1 MKITDYEIFPIG
13 MPYAEPYVQATGIT
27 KMARRVVLKLHTD
40 EGIIGLG
47 DASTL
52 LPNRTGETAEVI
64 AVVLKNHLCPLLIG
78 EDPLQIQNI
87 DAKLRTAS
95 MEKYNTFLY
104 SKAAIDIALHDIQGK
119 AYNVPVAYLLGGIA
133 RTSFGVSRS
142 VPMVA
147 PEVIGDIAK
156 RIVDDGYKLITIK
169 TGIEPD
175 LDLARVKAVR
185 KAVGDEF
192 PLEVDCNMGYLPD
205 VAIQYLSQMEDYGV
219 IAVEQPGPWWDLDGM
234 AEVTRALK
242 MSVMADES
250 VLSEV
255 EAMNAIRR
263 KACNTVCIKV
273 AKNGGLAPAKRIA
286 NLCGAAAMAV
296 NMGSEHPAGIGTAA
310 MAHFWA
316 STPQLID
323 SVGYGS
329 PLERFTDDIVKEPIK
344 FKDGVVHLPE
354 GPGLGVELDEDKLDK
369 WRIQID
375 LP

>member
-1 MKITDYEIFPIG
+1 MKITNYEIFPIG
-13 MPYAEPYVQATGIT
+13 MPYAEPYVQATGVT

-40 EGIIGLG
+40 EGSIGLG
-47 DASTL
+47 EASTL

-87 DAKLRTAS
+87 EAKLRTAS
-95 MEKYNTFLY
+95 MEKFNTFLY
-104 SKAAIDIALHDIQGK
+104 SKAAIDIALHDIAGK
-119 AYNVPVAYLLGGIA
+119 AYGVPVAYLLGGIV
-133 RTSFGVSRS
+133 RKSFGVSRS

-147 PEVIGDIAK
+147 PEDIGDIAK
-156 RIVDDGYKLITIK
+156 KIVGQGYKLITIK

-175 LDLARVKAVR
+175 MDLARVKAVR
-185 KAVGDEF
+185 KAVGDAF

-205 VAIQYLSQMEDYGV
+205 VAIRYLSQMEDYGI

-255 EAMNAIRR
+255 EAMNVIRR
-263 KACNTVCIKV
+263 RAADTICIKV

-286 NLCGAAAMAV
+286 TIAGAAAMSV

-310 MAHFWA
+310 MAHYWA
-316 STPQLID
+316 STSQLID

-329 PLERFTDDIVKEPIK
+329 PLERFADDIVKEPIK

-354 GPGLGVELDEDKLDK
+354 GPGLGVELDESKLEK
-369 WRIQID
+369 WKIQID